1 MTGPGTRSERKE
13 RTRQALLDGTLELLD
28 DRSFSSVSLREVT
41 RAVGIVP
48 TAFYRHFD
56 SMEHLGVNLVEM
68 SAKALR
74 QILRD
79 ARRNIDALD
88 VHNSLTIIAR
98 QVRDHEREF
107 RFISQER
114 YGGAVEIRRA
124 IAIELRLFG
133 RELAADLGRSPAMR
147 DWEYDDIEWVSDL
160 IVQTILAIIDDLLR
174 ADHRNPAEER
184 DIIQRGENQLKLIAV
199 GISHWS
205 KR

>member
-1 MTGPGTRSERKE
+1 MTGPGSRTERKE

-79 ARRNIDALD
+79 ARRHTDALAIEA
-88 VHNSLTIIAR
+88 SLTIVVR

-107 RFISQER
+107 RFLTQER
-114 YGGAVEIRRA
+114 YGGAPEIRRA
-124 IAIELRLFG
+124 IATEIRIFG
-133 RELAADLGRSPAMR
+133 RELAADLSRAPAMR
-147 DWEYDDIEWVSDL
+147 EWDFDDIEWVADL
-160 IVQTILAIIDDLLR
+160 ITATILDFIDHLLR
-174 ADHRNPAEER
+174 ADRRNPAEER
-184 DIIQRGENQLKLIAV
+184 DILDRGEKQLRLIALGV
-199 GISHWS
+199 QHWRS
-205 KR
+205 R